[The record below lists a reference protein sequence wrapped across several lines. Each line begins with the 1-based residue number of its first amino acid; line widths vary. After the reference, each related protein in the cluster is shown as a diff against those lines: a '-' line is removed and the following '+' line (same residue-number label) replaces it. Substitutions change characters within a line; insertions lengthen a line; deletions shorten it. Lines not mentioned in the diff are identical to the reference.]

1 MPPPP
6 VAFAPRSP
14 QPAAPQPGRGRGLL
28 IAGIVVGCLL
38 VGAGVAGG
46 TYLLSRDDSG
56 QEAIPSFGA
65 AGAGVDG
72 DFGEPIEATPGG
84 EGSPTAESGF
94 PTDSEAAIEA
104 EAEGVLGDFHAAVVE
119 GDFRY
124 AWSLL
129 TARKRRQEAQE
140 KGYAGWRD
148 AQATLTPYLLPEGI
162 EVQLDGLED
171 EGVARVLITGMGWT
185 QPSSP
190 CSEWSGLTWVRYEG
204 GSWRYDPGYSTTA
217 ERRRQWRDRSD
228 QLLGVGC

>member
-1 MPPPP
+1 M
-6 VAFAPRSP
+6 AK
-14 QPAAPQPGRGRGLL
+14 
-28 IAGIVVGCLL
+28 
-38 VGAGVAGG
+38 
-46 TYLLSRDDSG
+46 DDSG
-56 QEAIPSFGA
+56 DSEAVSSRSEASGSSLERGASELGGSSGPLNGGDPSLT
-65 AGAGVDG
+65 
-72 DFGEPIEATPGG
+72 ER
-84 EGSPTAESGF
+84 GF
-94 PTDSEAAIEA
+94 PTDSEPAMKVEA
-104 EAEGVLGDFHAAVVE
+104 EDMLREFHVALVE

-171 EGVARVLITGMGWT
+171 EGVARVLISGMGWT

-190 CSEWSGLTWVRYEG
+190 CSEWSGLTWVRYER

-217 ERRRQWRDRSD
+217 ERRRQWRDRSV